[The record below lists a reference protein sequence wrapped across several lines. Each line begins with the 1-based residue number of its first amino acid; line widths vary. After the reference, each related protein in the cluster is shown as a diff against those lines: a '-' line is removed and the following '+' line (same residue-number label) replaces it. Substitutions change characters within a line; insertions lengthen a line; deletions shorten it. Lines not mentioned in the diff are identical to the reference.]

1 MTSPP
6 NRKERFLLQDLY
18 TLTQTL
24 TQPEITP
31 VLRGSCQMQ
40 GPVDETDCDIQL
52 NTVFSHDENE
62 LGRHSNSRKVLMRA
76 ESGTCNVCSAPCSSC
91 LHINRALMG
100 LKAHEFS
107 DETCQGN
114 AGSQYSVNDV
124 VPVKNTACDGGQ
136 HTASET
142 SNVLGDDC
150 FSENAESKASLRTCD
165 VSGASEDV
173 EAHLNLSSGGTVA
186 DDQLPL
192 KPQCISDQRAHKNKF
207 EDRKGLES
215 HEDSIS
221 CVSGS
226 SDTNKLTKY
235 NNGTHGFA
243 SIELSSHKK
252 DFVEIPSSKDRRDGA
267 SSPKLLSTCSHP
279 FSGKSISCKL
289 NVNDLEQDLGSHL
302 PVELPECSKEHLDS
316 SLTKETASDM
326 FCGQRSASY
335 TCGGTDDGS
344 LIGGNSVASDKVC
357 LNLEAER
364 DIYTGSS
371 KLPNEAVNSSEKIE
385 EIEKVKEPCGLPDVQ
400 ETSLQ
405 SHSVDDSDDFDILEH
420 DVKVCD
426 ICGDAG
432 REDLLAI
439 CSRCSDGAEHTY
451 CMQEMMDKVPAG
463 DWMCEECKFD
473 DEIKNLKEDK
483 IVTVDGND
491 KNQSSGLA
499 SALDTNLCVKS
510 DKKDSDVEGN
520 KTNKDILSTKT
531 SGKRCAEN
539 IEVASA
545 AKKQALE
552 PTVGSPN
559 TSSPSRVAALS
570 HDSSF
575 RNLNKGKVKPAHHLT
590 SGSCSIK
597 DTSEAAFSSTGP
609 RLQTTRGSLL
619 KSNSFHSANA
629 KPKVELVDEVFSQKK
644 KSAREP
650 VSLDMKEGAVRLI
663 GKSMSFKS
671 VNPGRL
677 NLSESKVKMLSPKF
691 SHGQDLKG
699 LKQAKEWNLLER
711 KNSFKSERPLVS
723 STMCNTNVSMLQG
736 DQKLASYGGS
746 CLLSN
751 NRELKGVQSVCKLST
766 LSKST
771 SHVARRGSEMPVSL
785 GEIKQQ
791 SHLPRAVEASL
802 INGICSSAEQKA
814 NQTSLMDNPLSST
827 STAERPSC
835 NVNEDLPDLLPR
847 PQESTNLGER
857 IRESSVNRSRPSI
870 TTGGKSVPCQ
880 KCKEIGHSAQF
891 CTVDSPQSLAVDASA
906 ASSREVM
913 NKGNKLKAAIEA
925 AMLKKPG
932 IYRKNKMPDQSD
944 GLSMSSANLGCQIGS
959 QGQFSTSINTSNM
972 FSANEVHD
980 GQAVLRISTA
990 DSCRQTTV
998 NNMNQLSALPS
1009 GVAILKTGAIS
1020 PVVPSNGKPFR
1031 RDLPSH
1037 ALASVSVLLKMSAV
1051 PEHEYIWQGGFEVHK
1066 RGKLP
1071 ELHDGIQAHLSTCA
1085 SPKVFDVLNKFPSK
1099 ILLNEVPRFSMWPVQ
1114 FQETGVKEDNI
1125 ALYFFAKDLESYEKS
1140 YKSLLETMMKNDLAL
1155 KGNFEGVE
1163 LLIFPS
1169 NHLPEKSQ
1177 RWNMLFFLWGVFRGK
1192 KVNYLQNV
1200 SGSPKK
1206 YFIHRDMPTAIMSP
1220 PENTGLLGP
1229 IDGNLPMFSKACNVA
1244 LSSKCPA
1251 LMESPC
1257 LSSDTINGNCDT
1269 EASSLDPKGQC
1280 LQENVGWQDCRIKT
1294 TSSLLFQETRCT
1306 STPLET
1312 IVDPECKLDVKLQPS
1327 VQTARNTSDSKK
1339 SKKMPMYPDNPLDI
1353 QQISTPF
1360 EIAARVDSSE
1370 DQVMFEST
1378 LKEEEGS
1385 LDTKAVLGR
1394 DMVMR
1399 DQTMKGLNNRQFNCG
1414 KHLHEDPTW
1423 TVSQASAG
1431 ISQKSW
1437 SDANNV
1443 LLDGQRASEK
1453 QKTGLSGLLDVPNSS
1468 RNTSPSR
1475 GSSVSGTYD
1484 MGTSSLMKEIG
1495 EKACNEKEILKNK
1508 GISERYFFPVDE
1520 LPVKDLRSG
1529 ENSVPWKVL
1538 SSEDDVRLPDVTPS
1552 LELALGAE
1560 MKPSKPGILPFL
1572 MRKVDLNASQD
1583 QPCENAATKEE
1594 EGEEEDVSACLSL
1607 SLSFP
1612 FPDNEQTAKPVLKVE
1627 QQQQQLLPDRRYVN
1641 SSLLFFDSFPDSK

>member
-1 MTSPP
+1 
-6 NRKERFLLQDLY
+6 
-18 TLTQTL
+18 
-24 TQPEITP
+24 
-31 VLRGSCQMQ
+31 
-40 GPVDETDCDIQL
+40 
-52 NTVFSHDENE
+52 
-62 LGRHSNSRKVLMRA
+62 
-76 ESGTCNVCSAPCSSC
+76 
-91 LHINRALMG
+91 
-100 LKAHEFS
+100 
-107 DETCQGN
+107 
-114 AGSQYSVNDV
+114 
-124 VPVKNTACDGGQ
+124 
-136 HTASET
+136 
-142 SNVLGDDC
+142 
-150 FSENAESKASLRTCD
+150 
-165 VSGASEDV
+165 
-173 EAHLNLSSGGTVA
+173 
-186 DDQLPL
+186 
-192 KPQCISDQRAHKNKF
+192 
-207 EDRKGLES
+207 
-215 HEDSIS
+215 
-221 CVSGS
+221 
-226 SDTNKLTKY
+226 
-235 NNGTHGFA
+235 
-243 SIELSSHKK
+243 
-252 DFVEIPSSKDRRDGA
+252 
-267 SSPKLLSTCSHP
+267 
-279 FSGKSISCKL
+279 
-289 NVNDLEQDLGSHL
+289 
-302 PVELPECSKEHLDS
+302 
-316 SLTKETASDM
+316 
-326 FCGQRSASY
+326 
-335 TCGGTDDGS
+335 
-344 LIGGNSVASDKVC
+344 
-357 LNLEAER
+357 
-364 DIYTGSS
+364 
-371 KLPNEAVNSSEKIE
+371 
-385 EIEKVKEPCGLPDVQ
+385 
-400 ETSLQ
+400 
-405 SHSVDDSDDFDILEH
+405 
-420 DVKVCD
+420 
-426 ICGDAG
+426 
-432 REDLLAI
+432 
-439 CSRCSDGAEHTY
+439 
-451 CMQEMMDKVPAG
+451 
-463 DWMCEECKFD
+463 
-473 DEIKNLKEDK
+473 
-483 IVTVDGND
+483 
-491 KNQSSGLA
+491 
-499 SALDTNLCVKS
+499 
-510 DKKDSDVEGN
+510 
-520 KTNKDILSTKT
+520 
-531 SGKRCAEN
+531 
-539 IEVASA
+539 
-545 AKKQALE
+545 
-552 PTVGSPN
+552 
-559 TSSPSRVAALS
+559 
-570 HDSSF
+570 
-575 RNLNKGKVKPAHHLT
+575 
-590 SGSCSIK
+590 
-597 DTSEAAFSSTGP
+597 
-609 RLQTTRGSLL
+609 
-619 KSNSFHSANA
+619 
-629 KPKVELVDEVFSQKK
+629 
-644 KSAREP
+644 
-650 VSLDMKEGAVRLI
+650 
-663 GKSMSFKS
+663 
-671 VNPGRL
+671 
-677 NLSESKVKMLSPKF
+677 
-691 SHGQDLKG
+691 
-699 LKQAKEWNLLER
+699 
-711 KNSFKSERPLVS
+711 
-723 STMCNTNVSMLQG
+723 
-736 DQKLASYGGS
+736 
-746 CLLSN
+746 
-751 NRELKGVQSVCKLST
+751 
-766 LSKST
+766 
-771 SHVARRGSEMPVSL
+771 
-785 GEIKQQ
+785 
-791 SHLPRAVEASL
+791 
-802 INGICSSAEQKA
+802 
-814 NQTSLMDNPLSST
+814 
-827 STAERPSC
+827 
-835 NVNEDLPDLLPR
+835 
-847 PQESTNLGER
+847 
-857 IRESSVNRSRPSI
+857 
-870 TTGGKSVPCQ
+870 
-880 KCKEIGHSAQF
+880 
-891 CTVDSPQSLAVDASA
+891 
-906 ASSREVM
+906 
-913 NKGNKLKAAIEA
+913 
-925 AMLKKPG
+925 
-932 IYRKNKMPDQSD
+932 
-944 GLSMSSANLGCQIGS
+944 MSSANLGCQIGS

-1051 PEHEYIWQGGFEVHK
+1051 PEHEYIWQGGFEVLK

-1125 ALYFFAKDLESYEKS
+1125 ALYFFAKDLECYEKS

-1327 VQTARNTSDSKK
+1327 VQTARNTTDSKK

-1353 QQISTPF
+1353 QQISTRSF

-1385 LDTKAVLGR
+1385 LDTKAVLER

-1437 SDANNV
+1437 SDANSV
-1443 LLDGQRASEK
+1443 LLDGQRASKK
-1453 QKTGLSGLLDVPNSS
+1453 QKTGLSGLLDVQTPKKKS
-1468 RNTSPSR
+1468 SPSR

-1572 MRKVDLNASQD
+1572 MGKVDLNASQD

-1641 SSLLFFDSFPDSK
+1641 SSLLFFDNFPDNK

>member
-1 MTSPP
+1 
-6 NRKERFLLQDLY
+6 
-18 TLTQTL
+18 
-24 TQPEITP
+24 
-31 VLRGSCQMQ
+31 MQ

-609 RLQTTRGSLL
+609 RLQTTR
-619 KSNSFHSANA
+619 
-629 KPKVELVDEVFSQKK
+629 
-644 KSAREP
+644 
-650 VSLDMKEGAVRLI
+650 
-663 GKSMSFKS
+663 
-671 VNPGRL
+671 
-677 NLSESKVKMLSPKF
+677 
-691 SHGQDLKG
+691 
-699 LKQAKEWNLLER
+699 
-711 KNSFKSERPLVS
+711 
-723 STMCNTNVSMLQG
+723 
-736 DQKLASYGGS
+736 
-746 CLLSN
+746 
-751 NRELKGVQSVCKLST
+751 
-766 LSKST
+766 
-771 SHVARRGSEMPVSL
+771 

>member
-1 MTSPP
+1 
-6 NRKERFLLQDLY
+6 
-18 TLTQTL
+18 
-24 TQPEITP
+24 
-31 VLRGSCQMQ
+31 MQ

-124 VPVKNTACDGGQ
+124 VPVKNNACDGGQ

-192 KPQCISDQRAHKNKF
+192 KPQCISDRRAHKNKF

-226 SDTNKLTKY
+226 SDTDKLTKY

-243 SIELSSHKK
+243 SIELSSHKR

-267 SSPKLLSTCSHP
+267 SSPKLLSACSHP

-302 PVELPECSKEHLDS
+302 PVELPECSKEHLNS

-357 LNLEAER
+357 LNLEAET

-491 KNQSSGLA
+491 RNQSSGLA

-531 SGKRCAEN
+531 SGKRHAEN

-545 AKKQALE
+545 AKRLALE

-575 RNLNKGKVKPAHHLT
+575 RKLNKGKVKPAHHLT

-609 RLQTTRGSLL
+609 RLQTPR
-619 KSNSFHSANA
+619 
-629 KPKVELVDEVFSQKK
+629 
-644 KSAREP
+644 
-650 VSLDMKEGAVRLI
+650 
-663 GKSMSFKS
+663 
-671 VNPGRL
+671 
-677 NLSESKVKMLSPKF
+677 
-691 SHGQDLKG
+691 
-699 LKQAKEWNLLER
+699 
-711 KNSFKSERPLVS
+711 
-723 STMCNTNVSMLQG
+723 
-736 DQKLASYGGS
+736 
-746 CLLSN
+746 
-751 NRELKGVQSVCKLST
+751 
-766 LSKST
+766 
-771 SHVARRGSEMPVSL
+771 

-791 SHLPRAVEASL
+791 SHLPRVVEASL

-814 NQTSLMDNPLSST
+814 NQTSLMDNPSSST

-835 NVNEDLPDLLPR
+835 NVNEDLPDLLPQPR
-847 PQESTNLGER
+847 ESTNLGER
-857 IRESSVNRSRPSI
+857 IRESSVNHSRPSI

-944 GLSMSSANLGCQIGS
+944 GLSMSSANLGRQIGS

-1009 GVAILKTGAIS
+1009 EVAILKTGAIS

-1155 KGNFEGVE
+1155 KGNFDGVE

-1169 NHLPEKSQ
+1169 NHLPEKFQ
-1177 RWNMLFFLWGVFRGK
+1177 RWNMLYFLWGVFRGK

-1206 YFIHRDMPTAIMSP
+1206 YFIHRDIPTAIMSP

-1229 IDGNLPMFSKACNVA
+1229 IDGDLPMFSKACNVA

-1257 LSSDTINGNCDT
+1257 LSSDTINGNCDA

-1353 QQISTPF
+1353 QQISTRSF

-1385 LDTKAVLGR
+1385 LDTKAVLER

-1414 KHLHEDPTW
+1414 KRLHEDPTW

-1437 SDANNV
+1437 SDANSV
-1443 LLDGQRASEK
+1443 LLDGQRASKK

-1475 GSSVSGTYD
+1475 GSSVSGIYD

-1538 SSEDDVRLPDVTPS
+1538 SSEDDVRLPDMTPS

-1572 MRKVDLNASQD
+1572 MGKVDLNASQD
-1583 QPCENAATKEE
+1583 QPRENAATKEE

-1627 QQQQQLLPDRRYVN
+1627 QHQQQQLLPDRGYVN
-1641 SSLLFFDSFPDSK
+1641 SSLLFFDSFPDNK

>member
-252 DFVEIPSSKDRRDGA
+252 DSVEIPSSKDRRDGA

-364 DIYTGSS
+364 DRYTGSS

-531 SGKRCAEN
+531 SGKRRAEN

-559 TSSPSRVAALS
+559 TSSPRRVAALS

-609 RLQTTRGSLL
+609 RLQTTRG
-619 KSNSFHSANA
+619 
-629 KPKVELVDEVFSQKK
+629 
-644 KSAREP
+644 
-650 VSLDMKEGAVRLI
+650 
-663 GKSMSFKS
+663 
-671 VNPGRL
+671 
-677 NLSESKVKMLSPKF
+677 
-691 SHGQDLKG
+691 
-699 LKQAKEWNLLER
+699 
-711 KNSFKSERPLVS
+711 
-723 STMCNTNVSMLQG
+723 
-736 DQKLASYGGS
+736 
-746 CLLSN
+746 
-751 NRELKGVQSVCKLST
+751 
-766 LSKST
+766 
-771 SHVARRGSEMPVSL
+771 
-785 GEIKQQ
+785 EIKQQ
-791 SHLPRAVEASL
+791 SHLPRVVEASL

-847 PQESTNLGER
+847 PRESTNLGER

-1051 PEHEYIWQGGFEVHK
+1051 PEHEYIWQGGFEVLK

-1125 ALYFFAKDLESYEKS
+1125 ALYFFAKDLECYEKS

-1327 VQTARNTSDSKK
+1327 VQTARNTTDSKK

-1353 QQISTPF
+1353 QQISTRSF

-1385 LDTKAVLGR
+1385 LDTKAVLER

-1437 SDANNV
+1437 SDANSV
-1443 LLDGQRASEK
+1443 LLDGQRASKK

-1572 MRKVDLNASQD
+1572 MGKVDLNASQD

-1641 SSLLFFDSFPDSK
+1641 SSLLFFDNFPDNK